1 MNYREMTLEQLD
13 AIAPKQETR
22 GRKRD
27 PRSKRSRL
35 ENMKPG
41 DMEVF
46 TAPAGVTIE
55 SLQRAIGSDITKNL
69 RSISTEFSQRKA
81 LLVFDE
87 HQAPIVCSVVTRSAA
102 R

>member
-27 PRSKRSRL
+27 PRSRL